1 MPDILYDLIFDG
13 IVAGYDPVQVKAAFG
28 QLFKLEQDRV
38 ERVFASH
45 HSVLKSKVDAV
56 TADKY
61 IARLASLGIKLS
73 KRAIEIPTS
82 DTAELSLTPAAP
94 GPQATSANTA
104 AMSGIAVPAAAV
116 PFAATAT
123 SQRVRHI
130 PFEFSGK
137 GFEYFKI
144 WIVNI
149 LLSIVTL
156 GIYSAW
162 AKVRN
167 KQYFYGNTAVD
178 STRFEYTAQ
187 PLKILKGRLIAAGFY
202 LAYSLSTHTS
212 PILSLVLGLLMM
224 IFLPWIIVN
233 SLKFNARHTSYRNI
247 NFRFV
252 GTRSEAVKA
261 YMLWPL
267 LGMLT
272 LGMLLPFSW
281 KKQAAFI
288 TNNHRYGTAPFA
300 FDVRTREYYK
310 VLFVLMG
317 GTILFF
323 AAMFIYI
330 RMFTGLSMGIPT
342 HKPAFTAMLPI
353 IIAYMV
359 FYLAVSAYYI
369 TSLANIHFNNT
380 QLEQHR
386 FSCNW
391 STMGYARLLLVNTL
405 GILFT
410 LGLFIP
416 FAKVRTA
423 AYKAAHT
430 TLIINGDLAGFI
442 AAEQEQSNS
451 LAEGVHD
458 IFDIDI
464 SL

>member
-1 MPDILYDLIFDG
+1 MSDNKLYDLIFEG
-13 IVAGYDPVQVKAAFG
+13 IVTGYDPEQVKAAFG
-28 QLFKLEQDRV
+28 QLFKLEKDKV
-38 ERVFASH
+38 ERVFASRR
-45 HSVLKSKVDAV
+45 SVLKSKVDAA

-61 IARLASLGIKLS
+61 IARLASLGIMLG
-73 KRAIEIPTS
+73 KRAVEIPTS
-82 DTAELSLTPAAP
+82 GTAELSLTPVAP
-94 GPQATSANTA
+94 DLQAT
-104 AMSGIAVPAAAV
+104 P
-116 PFAATAT
+116 ATAT
-123 SQRVRHI
+123 TRSGNAAPSQRVRHI

-202 LAYSLSTHTS
+202 LAYSLSAHTS
-212 PILSLVLGLLMM
+212 PILSLVLGLMMM

-288 TNNHRYGTAPFA
+288 TNNHQYGTAPFA

-317 GTILFF
+317 STVLFF
-323 AAMFIYI
+323 AVMFLYAK
-330 RMFTGLSMGIPT
+330 MFTGLSVGIPT
-342 HKPAFTAMLPI
+342 HKPAFLTVLPI
-353 IIAYMV
+353 IVAYMV

-369 TSLANIHFNNT
+369 ASLANIHFNNT
-380 QLEQHR
+380 RLEQHR

-391 STMGYARLLLVNTL
+391 STLGYAKLLLGNTL

-416 FAKVRTA
+416 VAKVRTA
-423 AYKAAHT
+423 AYKAAYT
-430 TLIINGDLAGFI
+430 TLIISGDLAGFI
-442 AAEQEQSNS
+442 AAEQEQSNA